1 MMPFIST
8 SFLAG
13 HLLIKRSLCFHEYD
27 ELLNL
32 SKTLGEKLALQIRED
47 RIDISSNLKGKL
59 NFIFQAVF

>member
-47 RIDISSNLKGKL
+47 RIDIK
-59 NFIFQAVF
+59 